1 MTQATLLLIDD
12 DAAVLSRLG
21 DLLTEAG
28 YRVLKA
34 SDHAFGETLLGEE
47 SPDLVLL
54 EVAIERNA
62 GWALLQRIAS
72 KAQVIILSQHGL
84 EEDVVRGLDAG
95 AIDYI
100 PKPFRSEEL
109 LARVRLHL
117 RQASKLNSPSAV
129 TSTPLPSEEE
139 NPGRLTDL
147 PIKVKLHS
155 ELVETKLT
163 TNTPRERQVAAAVN
177 ETVVMPYDDEY
188 MLKEAR
194 EVQDSPRTPEVSA
207 DMPLGK
213 RLYAVRQQRRISL
226 VQAENDL
233 NIRMYYLQAIEEEKF
248 TLLPGALLT
257 ETFVSRYA
265 AYLGQDAKKAVEEY
279 RSLHYTEHNQPLK
292 DLGGAAPAKTIPAW
306 LVRVVAAVLAII
318 VCIGLLIF
326 FGDPLNVADLFT
338 QLQHLLGL

>member
-1 MTQATLLLIDD
+1 LTQATLLLIDD
-12 DAAVLSRLG
+12 DAAVLARLN
-21 DLLTEAG
+21 DLLVEAG

-34 SDHAFGETLLGEE
+34 SDHAYGETLLNEE

-72 KAQVIILSQHGL
+72 KAHVIILSQHGL

-100 PKPFRSEEL
+100 TKPFRSEEL

-117 RQASKLNSPSAV
+117 RQKARLAASNDAADA
-129 TSTPLPSEEE
+129 TETTPGTPA
-139 NPGRLTDL
+139 GRLADL

-163 TNTPRERQVAAAVN
+163 TNTPRERQAAAAVN

-194 EVQDSPRTPEVSA
+194 EIQDSPSIPEVTA

-213 RLYAVRQQRRISL
+213 RLYTIRQQRRISL

-248 TLLPGALLT
+248 TLLPGPMLT
-257 ETFVSRYA
+257 ENFVSRYA
-265 AYLGQDAKKAVEEY
+265 AYLGQDSKQAVDEY
-279 RSLHYTEHNQPLK
+279 RRLHYTEHNQPLK
-292 DLGGAAPAKTIPAW
+292 DLGGVAPPKTIPAW
-306 LVRVVAAVLAII
+306 VIRVIAAVLAIV
-318 VCIGLLIF
+318 VCISLLIV
-326 FGDPLNVADLFT
+326 FGDPLNVSELFT
-338 QLQHLLGL
+338 QLQQMLGL